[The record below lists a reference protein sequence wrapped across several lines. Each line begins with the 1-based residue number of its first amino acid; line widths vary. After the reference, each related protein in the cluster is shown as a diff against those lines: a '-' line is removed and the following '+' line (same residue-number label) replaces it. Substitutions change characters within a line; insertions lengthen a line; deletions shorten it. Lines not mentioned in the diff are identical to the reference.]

1 MSTNGISG
9 GHQPSRDPEQTLSPA
24 KAALLARWRNGQVR
38 LADPHQLTPG
48 APTGFA
54 ECSFEQQFMWDRQ
67 QDTPELTMYNIGY
80 CARLDTRLDAEL
92 FRECLA
98 AMSMRHETLRT
109 RIEPTT
115 SKVTQAIEPDP
126 QFDLDVID
134 LREHGV
140 DEAESMAI
148 KLAEAL
154 LRKPF
159 DLIRGPLVRVTLYR
173 IADDADVLAIV
184 AHHLIADGWS
194 FDVALSELAEFYR
207 AKVAGERPQL
217 PPVPVQ
223 YRDFARWQ
231 AGWLSRGD
239 WRRDLDYCRDQLV
252 GLAHPLLP
260 WDREPPVDRRFRC
273 AHQNFELTGAQTTML
288 REFSQREGAT
298 LFMTMLAC
306 FKVLLA
312 RTTGAD
318 DVAVGVPMVN
328 RRHQQTQR
336 VIGYFSNITVVRTDL
351 QGSQTFR
358 DVLAGVRKG
367 VLGALSHQSLPL
379 PLYLRAV
386 GRELD
391 QHGKPNWP
399 SLVER
404 PIYRSQYNFR
414 PPVKLTE
421 LAGATLQPRHLNR
434 EFSTYDFT
442 LLMEDADPLYGKFEY
457 AMDVFEASTV
467 DRLATAY
474 FVIVDQ
480 LMANPSVRI
489 ADVAI

>member
-1 MSTNGISG
+1 M
-9 GHQPSRDPEQTLSPA
+9 
-24 KAALLARWRNGQVR
+24 R
-38 LADPHQLTPG
+38 LADPNQLTAG
-48 APTGFA
+48 APTRLA
-54 ECSFEQQFMWDRQ
+54 ECSFEQQFIWDRQ
-67 QDTPELTMYNIGY
+67 QDTPDLTMYNIGY
-80 CARLDTRLDAEL
+80 CARLDARLDAEL
-92 FRECLA
+92 FRDCLA

-115 SKVTQAIEPDP
+115 SKVAQLIEPDP
-126 QFDLDVID
+126 QFDLDIVD
-134 LREHGV
+134 LRNHGV
-140 DEAESMAI
+140 DDAESAAI

-159 DLIRGPLVRVTLYR
+159 DLASGPLVRVTLYR
-173 IADDADVLAIV
+173 IADNADVLAIV
-184 AHHLIADGWS
+184 AHHVIADGWS
-194 FDVALSELAEFYR
+194 FDVALSELAELYR

-217 PPVPVQ
+217 PTVLVQ

-239 WRRDLDYCRDQLV
+239 WRRDLDYCRDQLA

-260 WDREPPVDRRFRC
+260 WDREPPVDRCYRC
-273 AHQNFELTGAQTTML
+273 AHKKFELTAAQSTML
-288 REFSQREGAT
+288 REFSRGEGAS

-312 RTTGAD
+312 RTTGVD

-328 RRHQQTQR
+328 RQHQQTQR
-336 VIGYFSNITVVRTDL
+336 VVGYFSNITVVRTDL
-351 QGSQTFR
+351 AGSATFR
-358 DVLAGVRKG
+358 DVLARVRRG

-379 PLYLRAV
+379 PLYLKAV

-399 SLVER
+399 SLVDR
-404 PIYRSQYNFR
+404 PIYRAQYNFR

-421 LAGATLQPRHLNR
+421 LAGAALQPRHLNR

-457 AMDVFEASTV
+457 AMDVFDASTV
-467 DRLATAY
+467 DRLATTY

-480 LMANPSVRI
+480 VMANPSVRI
-489 ADVAI
+489 ADVVI